1 MASIKGTPERHSYKA
16 NEALTKYRFVN
27 QLESDEDKVELIDA
41 QSDDDYALGITAT
54 DAASGEHVDIFERDG
69 DIVKLEIGEG
79 IDNGVL
85 IAPGTAGVG
94 MIADSTNL
102 PRARAQRTGASSGD
116 VIPVKLID
124 QQVVA

>member
-1 MASIKGTPERHSYKA
+1 MASIKGTPERISFKA

-27 QLESDEDKVELIDA
+27 RLSSDEVRVEHCDA
-41 QSDDDYALGITAT
+41 QGDNDYAEGITAT
-54 DAASGEHVDIFERDG
+54 DAASGEHVDIFARDG
-69 DIVKLEIGEG
+69 DIVKLEIGEP
-79 IDNGVL
+79 IDDGQL

-94 MIADSTNL
+94 MVADAGNF
-102 PRARAQRTGASSGD
+102 PRARATRTGATTGD